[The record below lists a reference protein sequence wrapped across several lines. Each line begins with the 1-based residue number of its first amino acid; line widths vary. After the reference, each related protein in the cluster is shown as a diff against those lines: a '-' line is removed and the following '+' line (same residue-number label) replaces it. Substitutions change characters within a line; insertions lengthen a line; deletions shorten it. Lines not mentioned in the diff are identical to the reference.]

1 MKLYSGTTKR
11 IFKKRV
17 GKYGIESLNFGKT
30 LKVGDLIYTCSGYNK
45 RIKEV
50 NPCYYNWKLSSKSW
64 YISDFEII
72 TEDGGRCFLRSCCD
86 PPRTKQ
92 QITDYWKNMNS
103 DWFKDCGLAVAAR
116 NGEEIVNENGELLV
130 KE

>member
-1 MKLYSGTTKR
+1 MLGARMKLYSGTTKR

-45 RIKEV
+45 RIKEII
-50 NPCYYNWKLSSKSW
+50 PYYRVDGLSTKNW
-64 YISDFEII
+64 YISDFKIVTEDNRSCFLYHCIEPAKSKEEII
-72 TEDGGRCFLRSCCD
+72 YL
-86 PPRTKQ
+86 
-92 QITDYWKNMNS
+92 NS
-103 DWFKDCGLAVAAR
+103 NWFEGLGLTV
-116 NGEEIVNENGELLV
+116 EEIVNENGELLV